1 MSNEKHF
8 NSLVD
13 PEKKKERKHFWSTV
27 RLSIGVVLV
36 VIGLSILL

>member
-8 NSLVD
+8 NSLID
-13 PEKKKERKHFWSTV
+13 PEKKERKHFWSTV